1 MFATSIL
8 IPGITQ
14 LENGDIQVQT
24 QIIENNIDFS
34 SLNSK
39 IEAFFDMEKTGSK
52 LKFRFFRE
60 GDRFRP
66 LGMLGSKKLKSFFID
81 KKVPQNI
88 RHLIPILT
96 NDKDDIIWVY
106 GQRIADFCRVT
117 DKTKKMLYV
126 QGNRPIN

>member
-1 MFATSIL
+1 MFTTPIL
-8 IPGITQ
+8 IPGVTK
-14 LENGDIQVQT
+14 LEDGAIQVQT
-24 QIIENNIDFS
+24 EIIDKNINFS

-39 IEAFFDMEKTGSK
+39 LEAFFDMEKTGYK

-60 GDRFRP
+60 GDRFCP

-88 RHLIPILT
+88 RHRIPILT